1 MTVEI
6 FADGIGSI
14 RIVGDTVRLQFVA
27 MTGQGATGY
36 EPRALVVVPSAH
48 LDSMINALTIAR
60 RSRLAAT
67 DMGDEA
73 E

>member
-6 FADGIGSI
+6 FADGIGSVG
-14 RIVGDTVRLQFVA
+14 IVGDTVRLQFVA
-27 MTGQGATGY
+27 MTGKGGSGY
-36 EPRALVVVPSAH
+36 EPRGLVVVPFAH
-48 LDSMINALTIAR
+48 LDSMIATLTKAR

-67 DMGDEA
+67 DPGETT